1 MFEDYPKEI
10 MIMDGTILILRPVVR
25 EDEEDLNKFFFEIP
39 EEERWYR
46 LQKLT
51 DPEALHK
58 WIETLDYERVIPLIA
73 VNRDTGYIVANLTLL
88 LSTSVSLRHVSH
100 LRLIVHPWYRDQ
112 RLGGLMILEGA
123 ELASSM
129 GIEKLIA
136 EFVVGV
142 EDTAIVAAQ
151 KLDFHQA
158 AVLKDYV
165 KEPGGKYR
173 DLLIMVKNLHSEWGD
188 F

>member
-10 MIMDGTILILRPVVR
+10 MIMDGTVLTLRPVAR
-25 EDEEDLNKFFFEIP
+25 EDEEGLSKFFFEIP
-39 EEERWYR
+39 EEERWFR
-46 LQKLT
+46 RQKLT
-51 DPEALHK
+51 DPEVLHK
-58 WIETLDYERVIPLIA
+58 WIETLDYERIIPIIA
-73 VNRDTGYIVANLTLL
+73 VNRDTGYIVANLTLSF
-88 LSTSVSLRHVSH
+88 STSVSLRHVAH
-100 LRLIVHPWYRDQ
+100 LRLIVHPWYRHQ

-123 ELASSM
+123 ELATSL

-151 KLDFHQA
+151 KLDFYQA
-158 AVLKDYV
+158 AVLTDYV
-165 KEPGGKYR
+165 KDPGGKYR
-173 DLLIMVKNLHSEWGD
+173 DLLIMVKNLHAEWGD

>member
-10 MIMDGTILILRPVVR
+10 MTMDGAVLTLRPVIR

-46 LQKLT
+46 RQKLT
-51 DPEALHK
+51 DPEVLHK
-58 WIETLDYERVIPLIA
+58 WIETLDYERIIPLIA

-88 LSTSVSLRHVSH
+88 FSTSVSLKHVAH
-100 LRLIVHPWYRDQ
+100 LRLIVHPWYRHQ

-123 ELASSM
+123 ELATSL

-151 KLDFHQA
+151 KLDFYRA
-158 AVLKDYV
+158 AVLRDYV
-165 KEPGGKYR
+165 KDPGGKYR
-173 DLLIMVKNLHSEWGD
+173 DLLIMVKNLHAEWGD

>member
-10 MIMDGTILILRPVVR
+10 MIMDGTVLILRPVVR
-25 EDEEDLNKFFFEIP
+25 EDEQDLNKFFFEIP

-46 LQKLT
+46 RQKLT
-51 DPEALHK
+51 DPEVLHK
-58 WIETLDYERVIPLIA
+58 WIETLDYKRIIPLIA
-73 VNRDTGYIVANLTLL
+73 ANRDTGYIVANLTLL
-88 LSTSVSLRHVSH
+88 FSTSVSLRHVAY
-100 LRLIVHPWYRDQ
+100 LRLIVHPWYRHQ
-112 RLGGLMILEGA
+112 RLGGLMILDGA
-123 ELASSM
+123 ELAMSL

-142 EDTAIVAAQ
+142 EETAIAAAQ
-151 KLDFHQA
+151 KLNFHQA

-165 KEPGGKYR
+165 KDPEGQYR
-173 DLLIMVKNLHSEWGD
+173 DLLIMVKNLHAEWGD

>member
-10 MIMDGTILILRPVVR
+10 MIMDGTVLTLRPVVR

-46 LQKLT
+46 RQKLT
-51 DPEALHK
+51 DPEVLHK
-58 WIETLDYERVIPLIA
+58 WIETLDYKRIIPLIA
-73 VNRDTGYIVANLTLL
+73 VNQDTGYIVANLTLL
-88 LSTSVSLRHVSH
+88 FSTSVSLRHVAH
-100 LRLIVHPWYRDQ
+100 LRLMVHPWYRHQ
-112 RLGGLMILEGA
+112 RLGGLMILDGA
-123 ELASSM
+123 ELAMSL

-142 EDTAIVAAQ
+142 EETAIAAAQ

-165 KEPGGKYR
+165 KDPEGKYR
-173 DLLIMVKNLHSEWGD
+173 DLLIMVKNLHAEWGD

>member
-10 MIMDGTILILRPVVR
+10 MIADGTILIIRPVVR

-39 EEERWYR
+39 EEERWFR

-73 VNRDTGYIVANLTLL
+73 VNQDTGYIVANLTLL

-165 KEPGGKYR
+165 KEPAGKYR